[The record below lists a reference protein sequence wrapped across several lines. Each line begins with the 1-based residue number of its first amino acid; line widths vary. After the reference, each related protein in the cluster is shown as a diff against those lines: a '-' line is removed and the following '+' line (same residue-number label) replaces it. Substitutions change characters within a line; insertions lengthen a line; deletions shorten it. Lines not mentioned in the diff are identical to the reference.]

1 LKALKGRRVLK
12 KQQYTWCSKYSTGC
26 SEIQM
31 EINVERMDDR
41 LPTGAIQY
49 RC

>member
-1 LKALKGRRVLK
+1 LKALKRRRVLK
-12 KQQYTWCSKYSTGC
+12 KQQYTWCSKNSTGC

-31 EINVERMDDR
+31 KINVERMDDR
-41 LPTGAIQY
+41 VPTGAIQY